1 MHRLPAWAY
10 HKFVVKLK
18 GRLAVDFVISA
29 IVSTA
34 FSRLLATELC
44 SQVAKVTAFPACP
57 PLAGLVNTPTG
68 DELVEST
75 GMVAV
80 VMTSWLRTV
89 FHSAVIGGIG
99 L

>member
-1 MHRLPAWAY
+1 MA
-10 HKFVVKLK
+10 
-18 GRLAVDFVISA
+18 SA
-29 IVSTA
+29 ST
-34 FSRLLATELC
+34 S
-44 SQVAKVTAFPACP
+44 AFPACP